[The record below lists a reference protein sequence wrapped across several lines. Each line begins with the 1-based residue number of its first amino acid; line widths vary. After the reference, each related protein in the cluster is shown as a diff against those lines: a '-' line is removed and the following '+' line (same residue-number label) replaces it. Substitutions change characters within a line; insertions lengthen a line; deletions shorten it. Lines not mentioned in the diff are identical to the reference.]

1 MRERFPAI
9 LIHLLLPRFPW
20 MYKMDDSEEKA
31 AFWYLKVGRIQPGM
45 VHDAHYVAAFCLI
58 FEVSWQ

>member
-1 MRERFPAI
+1 
-9 LIHLLLPRFPW
+9 

-31 AFWYLKVGRIQPGM
+31 AFWYLKVGRTQPGM

-58 FEVSWQ
+58 FEPSWQ